1 MQVPMKKI
9 ATPLIVIGLAACSPD
24 NPNTIGFFQEAGAS
38 IDEGYFGNAT
48 MNNTQIMSGEKSYVV
63 NLSRRFAKEV
73 DSTVTFAFDSAR
85 LDSTARAALDR
96 QAHWIRQFPEVRF
109 RVYGHTDKVGSQY
122 YNKRLGLRRAQAVVN
137 YLATRGI
144 SRGRLEALV
153 SYGETQP
160 LIVTEGRE
168 RRNRRTVTEV
178 SGFLKDHPL
187 VLDGKYAQI
196 VYRDYVASA
205 VAPTGLTSAAVT
217 GATEGG
223 GGE

>member
-1 MQVPMKKI
+1 MKKI
-9 ATPLIVIGLAACSPD
+9 ATPLILIGLAACSPD
-24 NPNTIGFFQEAGAS
+24 NPNTQGFFQEAGSS
-38 IDEGYFGNAT
+38 IDEGFFGNAT
-48 MNNTQIMSGEKSYVV
+48 MNNTQIMSGQKSYVV
-63 NLSRRFAKEV
+63 DLSHRFAKEV
-73 DSTVTFAFDSAR
+73 DSTVTFAFNSAQLDSA
-85 LDSTARAALDR
+85 ARTALDR

-109 RVYGHTDKVGSQY
+109 RVYGHTDKVGSQQ
-122 YNKRLGLRRAQAVVN
+122 YNKRLGLRRAQTVVN
-137 YLATRGI
+137 YLATRGV

-178 SGFLKDHPL
+178 SGFLQNHPM

-205 VAPTGLTSAAVT
+205 TTETGLTSPDVPSIS
-217 GATEGG
+217 GM
-223 GGE
+223 